1 MNPELHKL
9 FGILSQFI
17 NQRISAFFPLLKFI
31 HPLAIQAI
39 TLYLRKVKSYKN
51 INDPQR
57 SFVAPFVDKHSG
69 KNEFFA
75 HVDKCINWNPIAAKI
90 KLVYKKG
97 LTDRGAK
104 AYSPLLLF
112 KMHLISKWY
121 RLSDTQTEA
130 MVYDSISAL
139 RFCGLT
145 IEDSVPGHSTL
156 SRFKK
161 ELIDHGALKSL
172 EKDLDNQ
179 LKSKDFKIKPGKG
192 RIDAKLMMR

>member
-1 MNPELHKL
+1 M
-9 FGILSQFI
+9 S
-17 NQRISAFFPLLKFI
+17 
-31 HPLAIQAI
+31 
-39 TLYLRKVKSYKN
+39 YLRKVKSYKN

-75 HVDKCINWNPIAAKI
+75 QVDKSIDWDPIAK
-90 KLVYKKG
+90 KLKKTYTKG

-112 KMHLISKWY
+112 KMHLISQWY
-121 RLSDTQTEA
+121 QLSDTQTEA

-139 RFCGLT
+139 KFCGLT
-145 IEDSVPGHSTL
+145 LEDNVPGHSTL

-161 ELIDHGALKSL
+161 ELHDANVLDQLYSKVVTQLESQGFQIKKGQPRVDASL
-172 EKDLDNQ
+172 Q
-179 LKSKDFKIKPGKG
+179 
-192 RIDAKLMMR
+192 KL

>member
-1 MNPELHKL
+1 M
-9 FGILSQFI
+9 
-17 NQRISAFFPLLKFI
+17 
-31 HPLAIQAI
+31 
-39 TLYLRKVKSYKN
+39 KSYKN

-75 HVDKCINWNPIAAKI
+75 HIDKHIKWNPIAEKI
-90 KLVYKKG
+90 KLVYTKG
-97 LTDRGAK
+97 MTERGAK

-121 RLSDTQTEA
+121 KLSDTQTET
-130 MVYDSISAL
+130 MVYDSISSL

-161 ELIDHGALKSL
+161 ELVDHGALKGL
-172 EKDLDNQ
+172 ENDVEFQ
-179 LKSKDFKIKPGKG
+179 LKSKGFNVQPGKG
-192 RIDAKLMMR
+192 RTDAKLINVN

>member
-1 MNPELHKL
+1 M
-9 FGILSQFI
+9 
-17 NQRISAFFPLLKFI
+17 
-31 HPLAIQAI
+31 
-39 TLYLRKVKSYKN
+39 KSYKN

-57 SFVAPFVDKHSG
+57 SFVAPFVDKHSR

-75 HVDKCINWNPIAAKI
+75 QIDDYIDWKPITAKL
-90 KLVYKKG
+90 KLIYTKG

-121 RLSDTQTEA
+121 KLSDTQTEA
-130 MVYDSISAL
+130 MVYDSISAI

-145 IEDSVPGHSTL
+145 LEDSVPGHSTL

-161 ELIDHGALKSL
+161 ELKDHGALKGL
-172 EKDLDNQ
+172 VKDVESQ
-179 LKSKDFKIKPGKG
+179 LKNNQIKVKPGKG
-192 RIDAKLMMR
+192 RVDAKFQAL

>member
-1 MNPELHKL
+1 M
-9 FGILSQFI
+9 S
-17 NQRISAFFPLLKFI
+17 
-31 HPLAIQAI
+31 
-39 TLYLRKVKSYKN
+39 YLRKVKSYKN

-57 SFVAPFVDKHSG
+57 SFVAPYVDKHSG

-75 HVDKCINWNPIAAKI
+75 QLNELINWDPLSR
-90 KLVYKKG
+90 KLKMIYTKG

-121 RLSDTQTEA
+121 QLSDTQTEA
-130 MVYDSISAL
+130 MVYDSISTL

-161 ELIDHGALKSL
+161 ELLDDGALKDL
-172 EKDLDNQ
+172 EKDFEDQ
-179 LKSKDFKIKPGKG
+179 LKSKNLIIQLGKG
-192 RIDAKLMMR
+192 RVDAKIS

>member
-1 MNPELHKL
+1 M
-9 FGILSQFI
+9 S
-17 NQRISAFFPLLKFI
+17 
-31 HPLAIQAI
+31 
-39 TLYLRKVKSYKN
+39 YLRKVKSYKN

-75 HVDKCINWNPIAAKI
+75 QVDKSIDWDPIAATLK
-90 KLVYKKG
+90 KTYTKG

-112 KMHLISKWY
+112 KMHLISQWY
-121 RLSDTQTEA
+121 QLSDTQTES

-139 RFCGLT
+139 KFCGLT
-145 IEDSVPGHSTL
+145 LEDNVPGHSTL

-161 ELIDHGALKSL
+161 ELLDANVLDQLYSKVETQLESQGLQIKKGQARVDASL
-172 EKDLDNQ
+172 Q
-179 LKSKDFKIKPGKG
+179 
-192 RIDAKLMMR
+192 KL

>member
-1 MNPELHKL
+1 M
-9 FGILSQFI
+9 
-17 NQRISAFFPLLKFI
+17 
-31 HPLAIQAI
+31 
-39 TLYLRKVKSYKN
+39 YLRKVKSYKN

-57 SFVAPFVDKHSG
+57 SFVAPFVDKHSR

-75 HVDKCINWNPIAAKI
+75 NINSYINWDPIAI
-90 KLVYKKG
+90 KLKQIYTKG

-121 RLSDTQTEA
+121 QLSDTQTES

-139 RFCGLT
+139 KFCGLT
-145 IEDSVPGHSTL
+145 LEDSVPGHSTL

-161 ELIDHGALKSL
+161 ELSDHAALSQL
-172 EKDLDNQ
+172 TEEVDLQ
-179 LKSKDFKIKPGKG
+179 LSKHQFKVLPGKG
-192 RIDAKLMMR
+192 RIDAKLMTSN

>member
-1 MNPELHKL
+1 MPFPHIKI
-9 FGILSQFI
+9 G
-17 NQRISAFFPLLKFI
+17 RIVYIFQGLIFI
-31 HPLAIQAI
+31 HTIANQLI
-39 TLYLRKVKSYKN
+39 TSYLRKVKSYKN
-51 INDPQR
+51 TNDPQR

-75 HVDKCINWNPIAAKI
+75 QIDQHINWDPIAEKI

-112 KMHLISKWY
+112 KMHLISIWY
-121 RLSDTQTEA
+121 QLSDTQTEA

-161 ELIDHGALKSL
+161 ELVDHGVLKSL
-172 EKDLDNQ
+172 EKNFDAQ
-179 LKSKDFKIKPGKG
+179 LQSNNLSIQIGKG
-192 RIDAKLMMR
+192 RIDAKILPSK

>member
-1 MNPELHKL
+1 M
-9 FGILSQFI
+9 
-17 NQRISAFFPLLKFI
+17 
-31 HPLAIQAI
+31 
-39 TLYLRKVKSYKN
+39 KSYKN

-57 SFVAPFVDKHSG
+57 SFVAPFVDKHSK
-69 KNEFFA
+69 KNEFFSQINK
-75 HVDKCINWNPIAAKI
+75 HVNWEPITFKLKKI
-90 KLVYKKG
+90 YTKG

-112 KMHLISKWY
+112 KMHLISEWY
-121 RLSDTQTEA
+121 QLSDTQTEA

-161 ELIDHGALKSL
+161 ELIEQGTLQVLQNDFQ
-172 EKDLDNQ
+172 EQ
-179 LKSKDFKIKPGKG
+179 LKLKKLAIQPGKG
-192 RIDAKLMMR
+192 RVDARIAIV

>member
-1 MNPELHKL
+1 M
-9 FGILSQFI
+9 S
-17 NQRISAFFPLLKFI
+17 
-31 HPLAIQAI
+31 
-39 TLYLRKVKSYKN
+39 YLRKVKSYKN

-57 SFVAPFVDKHSG
+57 SFVAHFVDKHSD

-75 HVDKCINWNPIAAKI
+75 QVNEAINWDPIAEKI
-90 KLVYKKG
+90 KLVYTKG

-161 ELIDHGALKSL
+161 ELVDHGALKSL
-172 EKDLDNQ
+172 EKDFETQ
-179 LKSKDFKIKPGKG
+179 LKLKNLKIQPGKG
-192 RIDAKLMMR
+192 RVDARVVSS

>member
-1 MNPELHKL
+1 M
-9 FGILSQFI
+9 
-17 NQRISAFFPLLKFI
+17 
-31 HPLAIQAI
+31 
-39 TLYLRKVKSYKN
+39 KSYKN

-57 SFVAPFVDKHSG
+57 SFVAHFVDKHSK

-75 HVDKCINWNPIAAKI
+75 QVNQAVTWEPLAEKI
-90 KLVYKKG
+90 KLVYTKG
-97 LTDRGAK
+97 RTDRGAK

-161 ELIDHGALKSL
+161 ELLDHGALKGL
-172 EKDLDNQ
+172 EKDFEAQ
-179 LKSKDFKIKPGKG
+179 MTLKDLKIKPGKG
-192 RIDAKLMMR
+192 RVDARVVKN

>member
-1 MNPELHKL
+1 M
-9 FGILSQFI
+9 
-17 NQRISAFFPLLKFI
+17 
-31 HPLAIQAI
+31 
-39 TLYLRKVKSYKN
+39 KSYKN

-69 KNEFFA
+69 KNEFFNEIDQ
-75 HVDKCINWNPIAAKI
+75 HINWDPIAAKI

-97 LTDRGAK
+97 LSDRGAK

-130 MVYDSISAL
+130 MVYDSISAI

-161 ELIDHGALKSL
+161 ELVDHGALKGL
-172 EKDLDNQ
+172 EKDFDAQ
-179 LKSKDFKIKPGKG
+179 LKSKNFSIQLGKG
-192 RIDAKLMMR
+192 RIDARLISS

>member
-1 MNPELHKL
+1 M
-9 FGILSQFI
+9 S
-17 NQRISAFFPLLKFI
+17 
-31 HPLAIQAI
+31 
-39 TLYLRKVKSYKN
+39 YLRKVKSYKN

-57 SFVAPFVDKHSG
+57 SFVAPFVDKHGG

-75 HVDKCINWNPIAAKI
+75 QVNKSIDWDPIAK
-90 KLVYKKG
+90 KLKKTYTKG

-112 KMHLISKWY
+112 KMHLISQWY

-139 RFCGLT
+139 KFCGLT
-145 IEDSVPGHSTL
+145 LEDNVPGHSTL

-161 ELIDHGALKSL
+161 ELTDQDDALNIL
-172 EKDLDNQ
+172 DTEIETQLAEK
-179 LKSKDFKIKPGKG
+179 KFKIQPG
-192 RIDAKLMMR
+192 RSRVDAKLSPMQ

>member
-1 MNPELHKL
+1 M
-9 FGILSQFI
+9 S
-17 NQRISAFFPLLKFI
+17 
-31 HPLAIQAI
+31 
-39 TLYLRKVKSYKN
+39 YLRKVKSYKN

-75 HVDKCINWNPIAAKI
+75 QVDKAINWDPIAK
-90 KLVYKKG
+90 KLKKTYTKG

-112 KMHLISKWY
+112 KMYLISQWY
-121 RLSDTQTEA
+121 LLSDTQTEA

-139 RFCGLT
+139 KFCGLT
-145 IEDSVPGHSTL
+145 LEDNVPGHSTL

-161 ELIDHGALKSL
+161 ELTDHDDALNT
-172 EKDLDNQ
+172 LDTEIETQ
-179 LKSKDFKIKPGKG
+179 LAKNKFKVQPGKG
-192 RIDAKLMMR
+192 RIDAKIVVI